1 MKFNSSW
8 SPLVES
14 SLHDSIKEW
23 YFKTGDKLE
32 ENIGRYI
39 IDIVRGE
46 VLIEIQTNNFST
58 IKQKLEDLLKSH
70 KVRLVYP
77 IHRMKWIVRL
87 EKSNLKII
95 SRRKSP
101 KKGRVEEIFSELVY
115 IPDLL
120 NEKNFS
126 LEVVLVHSEEL
137 LVNDGKGSWRRK
149 GWSIHDRRLLKVID
163 KKDFN
168 SAENL
173 RELLPKDLPPKFTTL
188 DLATSLAIRISLARK
203 MVYCLRKIEV
213 ISVIGKKGRMLL
225 YSLT

>member
-1 MKFNSSW
+1 M
-8 SPLVES
+8 VEF

-23 YFKTGDKLE
+23 YFEPGDKLE
-32 ENIGRYI
+32 DSIGRYV

-46 VLIEIQTNNFST
+46 VLIEIQTKNFST

-77 IHRMKWIVRL
+77 IHLMKWIVRL
-87 EKSNLKII
+87 EKGNLKIL

-101 KKGRVEEIFSELVY
+101 KKGRVEEIFYELVY
-115 IPDLL
+115 ISDLL
-120 NEKNFS
+120 SEKNFS

-137 LVNDGKGSWRRK
+137 LVNDGNGSWRRN
-149 GWSIHDRRLLKVID
+149 GWSIHDRKLLKVVD

-168 SAENL
+168 SPENL
-173 RELLPKDLPPKFTTL
+173 RELLPIDLPPKFTTL
-188 DLATSLAIRISLARK
+188 DLAKSLALRISLARK

-213 ISVIGKKGRMLL
+213 ISVIGKRGRMLL
-225 YSLT
+225 YSLA